1 MLSLLGLLTVV
12 IFLHLRHKR
21 KDRVLLRTAT
31 DLFRGTR
38 SERDLVLK
46 LLKQGIPSSIIFHDL
61 YVKKRSGRFAQIDL
75 VVPTKVGII
84 VFEVKDYSGWIFGR
98 GYQNYWM
105 QVLAYGQEKYRFYNP
120 IKQNEGH
127 IEALK
132 WQLKQVADV
141 PFYSVIVFYG
151 DCVLRDVS
159 CIPDN
164 TYIVGPRGVARVME
178 MILESNPPAVY
189 VDKRAVIRI
198 LRTGVQNGA
207 EENIQMQHI
216 EQIRDMI
223 NDL

>member
-1 MLSLLGLLTVV
+1 MLSLLGLLVVV
-12 IFLHLRHKR
+12 IFLHLRRKR
-21 KDRVLLRTAT
+21 ENQTLLRTAT

-61 YVKKRSGRFAQIDL
+61 YIKKRSGRFAQIDL

-84 VFEVKDYSGWIFGR
+84 VFEVKDYSGWIFGK

-164 TYIVGPRGVARVME
+164 TYIVGPKGVARVME
-178 MILESNPPAVY
+178 MILESNPPATY
-189 VDKRAVIRI
+189 VDKRAVVRI
-198 LRTGVQNGA
+198 LRAGVQNGA
-207 EENIQMQHI
+207 EENIQLQHI